1 MSRMARL
8 ALRARQGFDS
18 DFGSEMCGPL
28 FSQPVPVKLVNLV
41 LKKSMRGG
49 GRENK
54 EREEHVDELYIQP
67 RHNHL

>member
-1 MSRMARL
+1 MARF

-28 FSQPVPVKLVNLV
+28 LSQPAPVELKNLV
-41 LKKSMRGG
+41 LKKAMRGG

-54 EREEHVDELYIQP
+54 E
-67 RHNHL
+67 